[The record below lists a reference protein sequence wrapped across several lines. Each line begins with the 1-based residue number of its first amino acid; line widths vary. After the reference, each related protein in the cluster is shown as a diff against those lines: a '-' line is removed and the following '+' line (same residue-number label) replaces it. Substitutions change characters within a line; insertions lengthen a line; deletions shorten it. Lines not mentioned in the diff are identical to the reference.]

1 MEKLLKKIDAEN
13 HIGQV
18 TLTNGSKLNVPK
30 ITMLKIIRIVKFL
43 GIDAMKMYNEAT
55 DLFKDPNLDEMTKVV
70 TLLEGL
76 KEEQLIHIFSI
87 LLEMEDQE
95 TLSLDLNEML
105 DVILLYLEET
115 NISKTFTQVRQ
126 IYKKMFNR
134 ELPDIGAW
142 LTQKAEAAQELQKRR
157 QEILE
162 QAKKEEMETTGKP
175 S

>member
-1 MEKLLKKIDAEN
+1 MEKLLKKIDAEE

-18 TLTNGSKLNVPK
+18 TLTNGSKLKVPK
-30 ITMLKIIRIVKFL
+30 ITMLKIIKIVKFL
-43 GIDAMKMYNEAT
+43 GIDAMKMYNGAT
-55 DLFKDPNLDEMTKVV
+55 ETFKNPDLDDMTKVITV
-70 TLLEGL
+70 LESL

-87 LLEMEDQE
+87 LLEMEDEQ
-95 TLSLDLNEML
+95 TLALDPNEML
-105 DVILLYLEET
+105 DIILLYLEET

-142 LTQKAEAAQELQKRR
+142 LNQKAQAAQELQKRR
-157 QEILE
+157 QEILD